1 MTLSRLSLNELRLIA
16 ANRKIDGYQ
25 NMSKDQLISL
35 INTLKLLRPTQS
47 KRIYEQVIKQVIK
60 LSSYQAVKSRQ

>member
-16 ANRKIDGYQ
+16 ENRKIDGYQ

-35 INTLKLLRPTQS
+35 INTLKLLQPTQS

>member
-1 MTLSRLSLNELRLIA
+1 MTLSRLLLNELRLIA
-16 ANRKIDGYQ
+16 ENRKIDGYQ

>member
-1 MTLSRLSLNELRLIA
+1 MTLSRLLLNELRLIA
-16 ANRKIDGYQ
+16 ENRKIDGYQ

-35 INTLKLLRPTQS
+35 INTLKLLRPTQL
-47 KRIYEQVIKQVIK
+47 KRIYEQVIKQAIK